1 MSERVRGWVL
11 CGVYVCVTGCV
22 CVSVCVPW
30 HTWRSEDNL
39 RGLVLSYFLKAE
51 SLKQPEMVVSAR
63 LPIAGPVLP
72 SLCGMAEITDGHRH
86 MDFLHWFQGTS
97 SAFQPR
103 LCKNHFHPPN
113 HPRASVIFF
122 SPLCLRNEWSGKQ
135 CSGPVLPPPS
145 NTSGSALGTACIRC
159 VCAEA

>member
-1 MSERVRGWVL
+1 MVCVLDDVHVYMTERVRGWVL
-11 CGVYVCVTGCV
+11 CGVCVCVTGCV

-51 SLKQPEMVVSAR
+51 SLKQPEMVASAR

-122 SPLCLRNEWSGKQ
+122 SLCVSAMSGQANGAQGLSCHPLETPQ
-135 CSGPVLPPPS
+135 VLP
-145 NTSGSALGTACIRC
+145 
-159 VCAEA
+159 